1 MPLSNIKV
9 IDLTRMLAGPFC
21 TMLLGDMGA
30 EIIKIETPGKGDA
43 ARAQGVV
50 KDGLSW
56 YFAACNRNKKSI
68 TLNLR
73 SKEGKEILTQ
83 LVRQSDVI
91 VENFRP
97 DVMAKMGFDYDKL
110 KEIKSDIIY
119 CGISGFG
126 KDGPHANRP
135 AFDFIAQAMSG
146 LMSVNGREGEEPLRV
161 APPIS
166 DLVAGLYG
174 AFGIVS
180 ALFRRAQ
187 TGEGEEVRTSL
198 MDGLISFLGYTS
210 ANFLASGNLPKRT
223 GNDHPMLAPYGVF
236 RAADGE
242 VAIAPSSGETYQR
255 LLTALDLSH
264 VNNDPDFATN
274 DLRMA
279 NRSKINALV
288 EEKIRLKPKAF
299 WIEVLNEAGV
309 PTGTIQDLKM
319 VFEDPQ
325 VRHQEMVTEIEHPGH
340 GKVKMTGFPVKMQ
353 NNPCR
358 IKLPAPKLGEHTE
371 KVLAELGM
379 EESEIKK
386 LGAKGVI

>member
-97 DVMAKMGFDYDKL
+97 DVMAKMGFDYGKL

-146 LMSVNGREGEEPLRV
+146 LMSVNGREGEEPAEGG
-161 APPIS
+161 AP
-166 DLVAGLYG
+166 
-174 AFGIVS
+174 
-180 ALFRRAQ
+180 
-187 TGEGEEVRTSL
+187 
-198 MDGLISFLGYTS
+198 
-210 ANFLASGNLPKRT
+210 
-223 GNDHPMLAPYGVF
+223 
-236 RAADGE
+236 
-242 VAIAPSSGETYQR
+242 
-255 LLTALDLSH
+255 
-264 VNNDPDFATN
+264 
-274 DLRMA
+274 
-279 NRSKINALV
+279 
-288 EEKIRLKPKAF
+288 
-299 WIEVLNEAGV
+299 
-309 PTGTIQDLKM
+309 
-319 VFEDPQ
+319 
-325 VRHQEMVTEIEHPGH
+325 HQ
-340 GKVKMTGFPVKMQ
+340 
-353 NNPCR
+353 
-358 IKLPAPKLGEHTE
+358 
-371 KVLAELGM
+371 
-379 EESEIKK
+379 
-386 LGAKGVI
+386 